1 MIYQLRHQL
10 FSLLIIG
17 VCLILVIISEIVI
30 KIDDVLLSAGD
41 FIILVFLFLL
51 ELFSIALILAGEQY
65 LMEFDSL
72 APHELLIY
80 EGLFGLIFSF
90 IGFVNDTPIEKLQKV
105 YNDSSYVSFS
115 LFIFLCFLYVILSGI
130 FNIYRLHVNK
140 LYSPMAVTL
149 SNYCLNPLFMI
160 YDFASGGDYIVKGE
174 KSVLYF
180 IINFI
185 LSTIIA
191 FCGGIFNDL
200 LVLNCCG
207 LEYETYEKI
216 SERSSVSE
224 SIKLTELNTF
234 PKDDEIENADK
245 IDTYKIYV

>member
-1 MIYQLRHQL
+1 
-10 FSLLIIG
+10 
-17 VCLILVIISEIVI
+17 
-30 KIDDVLLSAGD
+30 
-41 FIILVFLFLL
+41 
-51 ELFSIALILAGEQY
+51 
-65 LMEFDSL
+65 
-72 APHELLIY
+72 
-80 EGLFGLIFSF
+80 
-90 IGFVNDTPIEKLQKV
+90 
-105 YNDSSYVSFS
+105 
-115 LFIFLCFLYVILSGI
+115 
-130 FNIYRLHVNK
+130 
-140 LYSPMAVTL
+140 MAVTL
-149 SNYCLNPLFMI
+149 SNYCLTPLFMI

-191 FCGGIFNDL
+191 FCGVIFNDL

>member
-1 MIYQLRHQL
+1 MLGFLDFFEFTISVFYIFAKFLDISRSLDSRLCGIVIYFSAIFHFYILRFKILKHQL

-180 IINFI
+180 
-185 LSTIIA
+185 
-191 FCGGIFNDL
+191 
-200 LVLNCCG
+200 
-207 LEYETYEKI
+207 YY
-216 SERSSVSE
+216 
-224 SIKLTELNTF
+224 
-234 PKDDEIENADK
+234 
-245 IDTYKIYV
+245 

>member
-1 MIYQLRHQL
+1 
-10 FSLLIIG
+10 
-17 VCLILVIISEIVI
+17 
-30 KIDDVLLSAGD
+30 
-41 FIILVFLFLL
+41 
-51 ELFSIALILAGEQY
+51 
-65 LMEFDSL
+65 
-72 APHELLIY
+72 
-80 EGLFGLIFSF
+80 
-90 IGFVNDTPIEKLQKV
+90 
-105 YNDSSYVSFS
+105 
-115 LFIFLCFLYVILSGI
+115 
-130 FNIYRLHVNK
+130 
-140 LYSPMAVTL
+140 
-149 SNYCLNPLFMI
+149 MI
-160 YDFASGGDYIVKGE
+160 YDFSSGGDYIVKGE

-224 SIKLTELNTF
+224 SIKLTELNIF